1 MAEHHDPTT
10 TTAAL
15 RSVGFSGVSITY
27 AIGSILGGAFAPTI
41 AQALLQ
47 ATGSTSSITVY
58 LAIMTAIGLLS
69 ILLLRDCSG
78 IPLGLA
84 HEQVQAQSPF
94 TRRTTPIRPSPT
106 NRFTSPF

>member
-58 LAIMTAIGLLS
+58 LAIMTAISLIS
-69 ILLLRDCSG
+69 ILLLRDHSG

-94 TRRTTPIRPSPT
+94 TFHQKNHSNPT
-106 NRFTSPF
+106 LNH